1 MLSEMVVRHAQPTL
15 KLSPLTLL
23 VGAVLLAVATVR
35 TEMVEGGALVA
46 LIPPSEGIPGIVPVS
61 LAVRALLH

>member
-1 MLSEMVVRHAQPTL
+1 MVVRPTQPTL
-15 KLSPLTLL
+15 ELSLLTLP
-23 VGAVLLAVATVR
+23 VGAVLLAVATLR

-46 LIPPSEGIPGIVPVS
+46 LIPHSEGIPGIVPVS